1 MQGSSVASQTPVAS
15 AAAFAAGSA
24 TASERRLSPF
34 DRWAVTALLVLQL
47 GLRIGLATQQRFN
60 ADEPQHYH
68 VAWGWSRGLL
78 PYRDLFENHTPLFHL
93 LASPLVVLFGDHP
106 DVLVWARWAMIPVA
120 AISLAAGR
128 SEFTLALPGRY
139 AMLSPFGSPAG
150 ALDGKQM
157 TEPRQ
162 LDAGAHVVD
171 GAAPAL
177 PLALLWADAAERG
190 LSPFFSVEPQ

>member
-1 MQGSSVASQTPVAS
+1 MQGSSLASLTPVAS
-15 AAAFAAGSA
+15 AAAFATGSA
-24 TASERRLSPF
+24 TASERLSPF
-34 DRWAVTALLVLQL
+34 DRRAVTALLVLQL
-47 GLRIGLATQQRFN
+47 GLRIGLATRQRFN
-60 ADEPQHYH
+60 SDEPQHYH
-68 VAWGWSRGLL
+68 VAWGWSRGLR
-78 PYRDLFENHTPLFHL
+78 PYWDLFDNHTPLFHL
-93 LASPLVVLFGDHP
+93 LAS
-106 DVLVWARWAMIPVA
+106 
-120 AISLAAGR
+120 GR

-157 TEPRQ
+157 TEPRE

-190 LSPFFSVEPQ
+190 LSSFFPVKPQ